1 MRNPKRIPV
10 ILNELKNYWE
20 KHPDMR
26 FFQMLISLPLENAT
40 NDLFF
45 YKDDQLLKSLENVN
59 KENKNV

>member
-20 KHPDMR
+20 KYPDMR

-45 YKDDQLLKSLENVN
+45 YEDDQLLKSLENVN